1 MYIVP
6 YTIDPPVKSKAGF
19 QLFKAQVFLANG
31 GNQVWEEEGT
41 PQEIVNTHLT
51 PNGFHGKIT
60 STKNNCLM
68 FKLDD
73 KTDFSDLY
81 KWKEFLQD
89 AKDVPDVFVLRPFI
103 WIGNSKPGE
112 YDDWGW
118 REECEGVSLG
128 RFGTLAELWGML
140 SKEV

>member
-41 PQEIVNTHLT
+41 PQEIVKTHLT

-103 WIGNSKPGE
+103 WIGNAKPGE